1 MRKFTIHRGVAVPL
15 LHANID
21 TDSIIP
27 SRDIRR
33 VSREGLGDSLF
44 SNWRYQYDGDQ
55 RIGPD
60 PEFVLNNPA
69 YSGATILLA
78 GENFGCGSSREQA
91 VWAILDYGIRA
102 IIAPGFGAIFYNNCL
117 ENGLL
122 PVRLKSTIV
131 NELARQVAEDPGLR
145 KIEIRLTD
153 CSVIS
158 PDGQCHTFEIGPL
171 RKQMLLD
178 GLDSIEM
185 TLKHAPE
192 IEAYTRQDRSKRP
205 WAYLRRET
213 FCNAHPRPHDESAG
227 RR

>member
-15 LHANID
+15 LWNNID

-27 SRDIRR
+27 SRDIRS
-33 VSREGLGDSLF
+33 VSAEGLGDSLF
-44 SNWRYQYDGDQ
+44 SNWRYQFDGDHK
-55 RIGPD
+55 IGPD

-69 YSGATILLA
+69 YAGATILLA

-117 ENGLL
+117 ENCLL
-122 PVRLKSTIV
+122 PIRLGSIIV
-131 NELARQVAEDPGLR
+131 NELARQVAENPGLR
-145 KIEIRLTD
+145 RIEIRLTD
-153 CSVIS
+153 CSVVT
-158 PDGQCHTFEIGPL
+158 PDGQCHTFEIEPL
-171 RKQMLLD
+171 RRQMLLE

-192 IEAYTRQDRSKRP
+192 IEAYTRKDRCKRP
-205 WAYLRRET
+205 WAYLG
-213 FCNAHPRPHDESAG
+213 NPNPGMHGSPPDSDVSL
-227 RR
+227 